1 MKRRKWFSIAAMCL
15 CTVMIVGLSACY
27 NAPTSPTEKETEPA
41 VTEASS
47 ATTAAPAPTTAKPKE
62 RYTFSIAR
70 QYNNPPSKDGIIKKY
85 LEDKYDVNLDLWYI
99 ERASWGD
106 SLAVRFASNEIPDYL
121 YITAGTIQGQAASG
135 FQVLSNYVD
144 QEIVAEIDINTLKT
158 AAPYIYNNVIRE
170 EKLKVLRYTSIG
182 GKCYA
187 LPLVS
192 STIFHNAIVW
202 RGDWLKKIGMD
213 KYPEKFEDFEKAM
226 YAFTNNDP
234 DGNNI
239 KDTYG
244 MSQTGIPLVYG
255 AFGYQPDRWMVRDGK
270 LVHGSVQPEM
280 KEALTVLNKWYNDG
294 VIDPEFVTGENQGG
308 YYAFS
313 HPFMNNRLGL
323 TCLGLFYH
331 WKPLL
336 YPGDSKSECY
346 LEMQKVNPA
355 AVTELQFGVP
365 PTRNGIGG
373 APATASIIEQS
384 FYGFGR
390 HLEDDKDKFTALLQF
405 LDALS
410 SNYEGY
416 LESIFGI
423 KGTHWDFDKESGL
436 PGFINDNSSKTVEEQ
451 GVCPGLESSEYTMK
465 RAQPRFDWAFA
476 NNFDKGCMVNE
487 LIAPLPS
494 EEKYKAELEKL
505 REDTY
510 TKIIRG
516 DLPISYFDE
525 YVEKWNSMGGAQ
537 LTKEANE
544 WYDTV
549 K

>member
-1 MKRRKWFSIAAMCL
+1 
-15 CTVMIVGLSACY
+15 
-27 NAPTSPTEKETEPA
+27 
-41 VTEASS
+41 
-47 ATTAAPAPTTAKPKE
+47 
-62 RYTFSIAR
+62 
-70 QYNNPPSKDGIIKKY
+70 
-85 LEDKYDVNLDLWYI
+85 
-99 ERASWGD
+99 
-106 SLAVRFASNEIPDYL
+106 
-121 YITAGTIQGQAASG
+121 
-135 FQVLSNYVD
+135 
-144 QEIVAEIDINTLKT
+144 
-158 AAPYIYNNVIRE
+158 
-170 EKLKVLRYTSIG
+170 
-182 GKCYA
+182 
-187 LPLVS
+187 
-192 STIFHNAIVW
+192 
-202 RGDWLKKIGMD
+202 
-213 KYPEKFEDFEKAM
+213 M
-226 YAFTNNDP
+226 YAFANNDP

-239 KDTYG
+239 KDSYG

-323 TCLGLFYH
+323 TSLGLFYH

-365 PTRNGIGG
+365 PTRNGVGG

-384 FYGFGR
+384 FYGFGKQ
-390 HLEDDKDKFTALLQF
+390 LEDDKDKFTALLQF
-405 LDALS
+405 LNALS
-410 SNYEGY
+410 SNYEDY

-423 KGTHWDFDKESGL
+423 KGTHWDFDKENGL

-451 GVCPGLESSEYTMK
+451 GVCPGLESSEFTMK
-465 RAQPRFDWAFA
+465 RAQPRFDWALA